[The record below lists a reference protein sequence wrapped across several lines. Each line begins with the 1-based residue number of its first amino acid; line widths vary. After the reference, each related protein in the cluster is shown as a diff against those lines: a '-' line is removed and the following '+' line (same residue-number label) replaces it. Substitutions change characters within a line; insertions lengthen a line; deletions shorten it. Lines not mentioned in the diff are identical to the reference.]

1 MAVILQPQRTLV
13 QKRVYD
19 NLTKTMD
26 MKKLTLLLVLSLGAV
41 NALAQ
46 EVAYNG
52 QPLTLEDCREM
63 AVARSKDL
71 EQARIQVKMADYDR
85 KIALANYFPNIS
97 AKGAYLYNNRDIA
110 LIGADQSAL
119 LQNAGTLVQG
129 QMDAAMAGVVQQM
142 GGAMTAKMTQL
153 MTAIQSNPALAME
166 YMGSPMW
173 QTILGMLQGVDPS
186 SLAGLM
192 PNISDPVNAIG
203 QDIDKALHPDLHN
216 IWMGAVTVQQ
226 PVFVG
231 GKIIYSNQMAAL
243 AQDLAASKYDMKYA
257 DVVLDVDQAYWQ
269 IVSIAEKLRL
279 AQAYAD
285 LLHQMERD
293 VRLSIES
300 GVATESD
307 ALQVKVKANEA
318 DMMRTKAENGLT
330 LSKMLLCKRIG
341 LPLESEI
348 VLADEKLDAVPAVP
362 YAEEK
367 SMDDIYA
374 RRPETRSLQLASRIY
389 DRKAK
394 VVRADMMPQVALTAN
409 YLVTN
414 PNAFNGIQNTFQG
427 GMLVAGVMVNVP
439 IFHGLEYVNKYK
451 KAKAEASLYRTQYED
466 ARELIRLQVTQ
477 QRKLLGEASEK
488 VDMTLSNLESAEENL
503 RKATVGYEAGV
514 VPTNTVLAA
523 QTAWLSAHSEYIDAG
538 IELQMAAAALNKAEG
553 NYHSTDNK

>member
-1 MAVILQPQRTLV
+1 MAVILQTQSVLV
-13 QKRVYD
+13 KKRGYD
-19 NLTKTMD
+19 NMTKTIY
-26 MKKLTLLLVLSLGAV
+26 MKKLTLFLLLALGMV
-41 NALAQ
+41 NARAQ
-46 EVAYNG
+46 ENVYNG
-52 QPLTLEDCREM
+52 QPLTLDDCREM
-63 AVARSKDL
+63 AIARSKDL

-110 LIGADQSAL
+110 LVNAEQSAR
-119 LQNAGTLVQG
+119 LQNAGTLIQG
-129 QMDAAMAGVVQQM
+129 QMNEAVSGAWQQMSGAMA
-142 GGAMTAKMTQL
+142 AKMTEL
-153 MTAIQSNPALAME
+153 MQANPAMALE
-166 YMGSPMW
+166 YMLSPMW
-173 QTILGMLQGVDPS
+173 KNVLGMLQGVDPA
-186 SLAGLM
+186 SLAGMM
-192 PNISDPVNAIG
+192 PNIADPVNAIG
-203 QDIDKALHPDLHN
+203 QDIDKALHPNLHH
-216 IWMGAVTVQQ
+216 ILVGAVTVQQ

-285 LLHQMERD
+285 LLHQMEHD
-293 VRLSIES
+293 VQLSIES

-348 VLADEKLDAVPAVP
+348 VLADENLNAVPGVQYEA
-362 YAEEK
+362 EK
-367 SMDDIYA
+367 SMEDIYA
-374 RRPETRSLQLASRIY
+374 QRPETRSLQLASQIY

-409 YLVTN
+409 YLLTN

-451 KAKAEASLYRTQYED
+451 KAKAEASLYQTQYED

-503 RKATVGYEAGV
+503 RKATVGYEAGM